1 MTEYFQGVQ
10 SNGMP
15 DLKTTPLPNPI
26 IAKKPIFKQKS
37 LTGGGSVKAGSPSFT
52 NAPISRFIAY
62 KNCCP
67 PSRVCDPNYILEFEN
82 YLLSDTLFYSNGAI
96 TVPVGSRINTSNPCN
111 SDLVLVGFYPQSV
124 YPPGNSIA
132 LVTGL
137 NTNFSTLLVTNT
149 ATGVNYTY
157 NVSDA
162 NYPGVQ
168 AGGNLS
174 IYKLYYWIGGIDL
187 NTSLN
192 IYNIPI
198 TPGTYKLT
206 LI

>member
-1 MTEYFQGVQ
+1 MTEYFQGVE
-10 SNGMP
+10 SNGVP
-15 DLKTTPLPNPI
+15 NLKTTPLPNPI

-67 PSRVCDPNYILEFEN
+67 PSRVCDQNYIFEFEN
-82 YLLSDTLFYSNGAI
+82 YSTATPSALFYSNGAI
-96 TVPVGSRINTSNPCN
+96 TVPVGKQTNTSCN
-111 SDLVLVGFYPQSV
+111 NDIVLVGFYPSGLAGI
-124 YPPGNSIA
+124 PDGNNIA
-132 LVTGL
+132 VLTGL
-137 NTNFSTLLVTNT
+137 NTNFSILLVTNT

-174 IYKLYYWIGGIDL
+174 IYKLYYWIGNDPP
-187 NTSLN
+187 NFT
-192 IYNIPI
+192 IPT

>member
-1 MTEYFQGVQ
+1 MVLSQ
-10 SNGMP
+10 
-15 DLKTTPLPNPI
+15 KT
-26 IAKKPIFKQKS
+26 
-37 LTGGGSVKAGSPSFT
+37 LTGGGNNDAGTPSFA

-67 PSRVCDPNYILEFEN
+67 PSRVCDQNYIFEFEK

-96 TVPVGSRINTSNPCN
+96 TVPVGKQTNTSCSN
-111 SDLVLVGFYPQSV
+111 DIVLVGFYPQSV
-124 YPPGNSIA
+124 LPPGNSIA
-132 LVTGL
+132 LLTGL

-174 IYKLYYWIGGIDL
+174 IYKLYYWIGEIDPI
-187 NTSLN
+187 TGLN
-192 IYNIPI
+192 IYNIP
-198 TPGTYKLT
+198 TTSGTYELKL
-206 LI
+206 I